1 MKFGTLPYVCFCMKF
16 CQTIETRRKFEVYMA
31 AHSELWYSFIRFIIH
46 ELKLTLRLE
55 YDREQL
61 ALVENKGRGLGTMG
75 QWEGKDNWYGI
86 LIVQLRL
93 GPN

>member
-1 MKFGTLPYVCFCMKF
+1 
-16 CQTIETRRKFEVYMA
+16 MA
-31 AHSELWYSFIRFIIH
+31 VHSELWYSFIRFIIH

-86 LIVQLRL
+86 LYMIVIVIVQLRL